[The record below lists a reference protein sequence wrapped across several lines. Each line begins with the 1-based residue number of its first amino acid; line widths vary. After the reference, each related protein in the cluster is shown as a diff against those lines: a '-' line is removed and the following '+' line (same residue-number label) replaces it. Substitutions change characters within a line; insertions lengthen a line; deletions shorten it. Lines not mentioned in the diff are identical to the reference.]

1 MIDISSPA
9 IGIKADIAL
18 ARQHIELLT
27 GSPDT
32 AVWFRFIRTTDRDA
46 PVFKQLGTV
55 DNTWPLI
62 ERHQSDGYCIF
73 IVVNEGG
80 NEPADIEKV
89 RALFIDG
96 DYLPRPDTWE
106 WHVEPDFITHRG
118 PHNWHA
124 YWLVDDLPPEKFEN
138 AQRRLIEHYRSDKAV
153 HDLPRVMRLAG
164 TLHLKDPLHTRR
176 ASLFETAKSNSLVPL
191 GKVFFEKLWRPEA
204 QFRFARD
211 SPLER
216 EGFEPS
222 VPRKPDNGFA
232 DCPVQPLR
240 LLHFRERDRVIP

>member
-1 MIDISSPA
+1 MAIASSLSSTRGA
-9 IGIKADIAL
+9 
-18 ARQHIELLT
+18 T
-27 GSPDT
+27 
-32 AVWFRFIRTTDRDA
+32 
-46 PVFKQLGTV
+46 
-55 DNTWPLI
+55 
-62 ERHQSDGYCIF
+62 
-73 IVVNEGG
+73 
-80 NEPADIEKV
+80 EPADIEKV

-211 SPLER
+211 SPLDGD
-216 EGFEPS
+216 GFEPS
-222 VPRKPDNGFA
+222 VPRIGPTVVDITPPIAQTCFQCCRGRPGFEKSSIMA
-232 DCPVQPLR
+232 PHPAPCARSLLRPGAPPVVLILVDLPTASPARCRPL
-240 LLHFRERDRVIP
+240 